1 MNDEYFN
8 KAKIDG
14 YRSRAAYKLL
24 QLNDKFKVFDKK
36 PLNILDL
43 GCAPGGWLQVAGK
56 LCNKNSRILGIDIL
70 PIKKINGISFIQKD
84 FFEEKTLDEIQNF
97 FNGNVDI
104 LLNDMSPNTTGN
116 KKIDHL
122 RIISLVEAVLDISKS
137 ILRKDGYLIC
147 KIFQGGAQGEL
158 LKKIS
163 TSFSSVK
170 YFKPQA
176 SRQESPETYIIGK
189 KK

>member
-1 MNDEYFN
+1 
-8 KAKIDG
+8 
-14 YRSRAAYKLL
+14 
-24 QLNDKFKVFDKK
+24 
-36 PLNILDL
+36 
-43 GCAPGGWLQVAGK
+43 
-56 LCNKNSRILGIDIL
+56 
-70 PIKKINGISFIQKD
+70 
-84 FFEEKTLDEIQNF
+84 
-97 FNGNVDI
+97 
-104 LLNDMSPNTTGN
+104 MSPNTTGN